1 MPLET
6 AAESKDPWMDLS
18 DCTLDTLLRN
28 GEFVLCRGR
37 SRTDSNPQ
45 SPSLLVLMLRS
56 EHPRPE
62 SLRMLEHELSLRT
75 ELDPA
80 WAIPPVEITRHE
92 GRTVLVLEAPG
103 GEPLDPLLGTPME
116 MGQFLCV
123 AIGLSAS

>member
-18 DCTLDTLLRN
+18 DYTLDTLLRN

-37 SRTDSNPQ
+37 SRTDSNPH

-75 ELDPA
+75 ERDPA
-80 WAIPPVEITRHE
+80 WPIPPVEITRHD
-92 GRTVLVLEAPG
+92 GRTVLVLHNPG
-103 GEPLDPLLGTPME
+103 AEPRQQLLG
-116 MGQFLCV
+116 
-123 AIGLSAS
+123 S